1 MAASDAFTSTA
12 TEILDEAP
20 TIESPTPAGV
30 APSGEL
36 RFASREQ
43 LARLR
48 GALEAARLMHV
59 DVRDV
64 GPGARGRLGEVVDD
78 AIERTLTQ
86 RGAAPPGVGAC
97 CDRGDALAD
106 QLYRARLIGREG
118 IALEIGALT
127 GIVDARG
134 ALEPEDGEWLRF
146 VRDATR
152 DRPLVVLLDPAN
164 AAVRVYGAP
173 RPLGEAIVEERTIAK
188 VEPVTPVAATS
199 TPSPAPTRTPTTP
212 TTTPPTTRA
221 GEPIS
226 EPPRSEERPRTT
238 AEQLQ
243 QARSVLEAVTRATP
257 LSGFEKAFVD
267 GYAPVRAA
275 LLRGEVPQ
283 SQRAELRQRL
293 AAFSTTFA
301 RVYAEALPTF
311 ASTGRHPRLVFELFD
326 LAQKCARVH
335 GARSTQ
341 VVIVDALRW
350 DVGRELR
357 ARLGKLLSRKAVCV
371 EEHALWSLLPTTTS
385 VQLDALVRGA
395 DALKAKIV
403 PERETAIVRGRSLDV
418 LRRTRLGHR
427 DALKLDLIEG
437 KIREAGATEGE
448 RVEDLASLLS
458 PILARAVSSAQQ
470 RSLVV
475 IAGDHGFTF
484 GDLDPEKPTSAARQG
499 GATPEE
505 VFVPFLAWL
514 VSGVH

>member
-1 MAASDAFTSTA
+1 MPPSDA
-12 TEILDEAP
+12 AP
-20 TIESPTPAGV
+20 TTESAHDDRLACEGPGVRANDPPAPARI

-36 RFASREQ
+36 RFVAREEIV
-43 LARLR
+43 RLR
-48 GALEAARLMHV
+48 GALEAARLLHV

-78 AIERTLTQ
+78 AIERTLHQ

-97 CDRGDALAD
+97 CDRGASLAD
-106 QLYRARLIGREG
+106 QLYRARLVGREG
-118 IALEIGALT
+118 IALELGPLT

-134 ALEPEDGEWLRF
+134 ALEPEDGDWLRF
-146 VRDATR
+146 VREATR
-152 DRPLVVLLDPAN
+152 ERPLVVLLDPAN
-164 AAVRVYGAP
+164 SAVRVYGAP
-173 RPLGEAIVEERTIAK
+173 TPLREALSPDREPPPRPASMVG
-188 VEPVTPVAATS
+188 S
-199 TPSPAPTRTPTTP
+199 TTTLTPTPATLASP
-212 TTTPPTTRA
+212 S
-221 GEPIS
+221 EPIS
-226 EPPRSEERPRTT
+226 EPPRSTDGPRTT

-243 QARSVLEAVTRATP
+243 QARAVLEAVTRATP
-257 LSGFEKAFVD
+257 LSGFEKAFVE

-275 LLRGEVPQ
+275 LLRGEAPA
-283 SQRAELRQRL
+283 SQRAELKQRL
-293 AAFSTTFA
+293 AAFSTTFS

-341 VVIVDALRW
+341 IVIVDALRW

-357 ARLGKLLSRKAVCV
+357 ARLGKLLSRRAVCV

-418 LRRTRLGHR
+418 LRRTKLGHR

-437 KIREAGATEGE
+437 KIREAGGPEGE
-448 RVEDLASLLS
+448 RIEDLASLLS
-458 PILARAVSSAQQ
+458 PILSRAITSAQQ

-484 GDLDPEKPTSAARQG
+484 GELDPTKPTTAARQG